1 VASIKVASTYPSEHP
16 IIVTTTNHPKMAS
29 NAASGQDLINERPG
43 TSAGGS
49 SPASAGSPTSP
60 EMGPEYHSPQIHPL
74 HSHAD
79 VLQEA
84 RENNPHIQ
92 RRYTNT
98 FEQALRDRAAATGK
112 QEHIDAI
119 NLAIRGDP
127 NGPEVGPALHPGR
140 QPSFKLSDQKRAA
153 MEHILNNDPTGPGYS
168 TSTPKK

>member
-1 VASIKVASTYPSEHP
+1 VAHSSDHP

-29 NAASGQDLINERPG
+29 HTAPNQDLINERPG

-60 EMGPEYHSPQIHPL
+60 DMGPEYHSPQFHPP

-79 VLQEA
+79 VEQEA
-84 RENNPHIQ
+84 REHHHQPHLQ
-92 RRYTNT
+92 RRLTNNY
-98 FEQALRDRAAATGK
+98 EQALRDRAAATGK

-119 NLAIRGDP
+119 NDAIRTDP
-127 NGPEVGPALHPGR
+127 NGPEVGPAIHPGR

-153 MEHILNNDPTGPGYS
+153 MEHIFNNDPRGPGY
-168 TSTPKK
+168 TSSAPKK